1 MEENI
6 QRYIANLNNR
16 LNSDFVCTVEVANE
30 IVNYLLEEVM
40 EDETPSEWLLVEV
53 DGKDEFQNVKDIA
66 DCLTNNDIVLVSK
79 IYLDNKELYDI
90 QEISYDGINQI
101 YLENDIIF
109 IQEEI
114 VKNVDFTKINADEI
128 KII

>member
-6 QRYIANLNNR
+6 QRYIDNLNNR
-16 LNSDFVCTVEVANE
+16 LNADFICTVEVATE
-30 IVNYLLEEVM
+30 IVKYLLEEVI
-40 EDETPSEWLLVEV
+40 EDETPSDWLLVEV
-53 DGKDEFQNVKDIA
+53 DGKGEFQNVKDIA
-66 DCLTNNDIVLVSK
+66 NCLIDNDIVSVSK

-90 QEISYDGINQI
+90 QEMSYDGISQI
-101 YLENDIIF
+101 YLENDVVF

-114 VKNVDFTKINADEI
+114 VKNVDFTRISADEI

>member
-6 QRYIANLNNR
+6 QRYIDNLNNR
-16 LNSDFVCTVEVANE
+16 LNADFVCTAEVATE
-30 IVNYLLEEVM
+30 IVDYLLEEVI
-40 EDETPSEWLLVEV
+40 EDETPSDWLLVEV

-66 DCLTNNDIVLVSK
+66 DCLTNNDIVSVSK

-90 QEISYDGINQI
+90 QEMSYDGINQI
-101 YLENDIIF
+101 YLENDVVF

-114 VKNVDFTKINADEI
+114 VKNVDFTKISADEI

>member
-6 QRYIANLNNR
+6 QRYIDNLNNR
-16 LNSDFVCTVEVANE
+16 LNADFVCTTEVATE
-30 IVNYLLEEVM
+30 IVNYLLEEVI
-40 EDETPSEWLLVEV
+40 EYETPSDWLLVEV

-66 DCLTNNDIVLVSK
+66 DCLTNNDIVSVSK

-90 QEISYDGINQI
+90 QEMSYDGINQI
-101 YLENDIIF
+101 YLENDVVF

-114 VKNVDFTKINADEI
+114 VKNVDFTKISADEI

>member
-6 QRYIANLNNR
+6 QRYIDNLNNR
-16 LNSDFVCTVEVANE
+16 LNADFVCTANVANE
-30 IVNYLLEEVM
+30 IVNYLLEEVIKN
-40 EDETPSEWLLVEV
+40 ETPNEWLLVEV
-53 DGKDEFQNVKDIA
+53 DGKNEFVNISDIA
-66 DCLTNNDIVLVSK
+66 DCVSNNDIVLISK
-79 IYLDNKELYDI
+79 IYLDNKELYNI

-101 YLENDIIF
+101 YLENDIVF

-128 KII
+128 EII

>member
-6 QRYIANLNNR
+6 QRYIDNLNNR
-16 LNSDFVCTVEVANE
+16 LNADFICTVEVATE
-30 IVNYLLEEVM
+30 IVDYLLEKVIK
-40 EDETPSEWLLVEV
+40 DETPSDWLLVEV
-53 DGKDEFQNVKDIA
+53 DGKDKSRNVKDIIH
-66 DCLTNNDIVLVSK
+66 CLTNNDIVSVSK

-90 QEISYDGINQI
+90 QEMSYDGINQI
-101 YLENDIIF
+101 YLENDVVF

-114 VKNVDFTKINADEI
+114 VKNVDFTRISADEI

>member
-6 QRYIANLNNR
+6 QRYIDNLNNR
-16 LNSDFVCTVEVANE
+16 LNADFVCTVEVANE
-30 IVNYLLEEVM
+30 IVNYLLEEVI
-40 EDETPSEWLLVEV
+40 EDETPSDWLLVEV

-101 YLENDIIF
+101 YLENDAIF

-114 VKNVDFTKINADEI
+114 VKNVDFTKISADEI